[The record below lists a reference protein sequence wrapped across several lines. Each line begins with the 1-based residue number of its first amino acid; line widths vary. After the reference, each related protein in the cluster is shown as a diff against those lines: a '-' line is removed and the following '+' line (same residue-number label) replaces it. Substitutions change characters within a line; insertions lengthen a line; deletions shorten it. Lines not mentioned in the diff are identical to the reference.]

1 MAIQGLTTE
10 QAQERL
16 RQHGKNSLPKP
27 LRNSFLTLF
36 LIQFRSA
43 FIYVLLVAVIVC
55 LLLGQL
61 INAFFIALV
70 LLLNALIGTI
80 QEYSAQQAADS
91 LAHMVPQQSRVLR
104 DGHPILIDSED
115 LVSGDWVMLNSG
127 DRIGADISLKQSN
140 LFQVDES
147 ALTGES
153 ISVSNT
159 KQAFAG
165 TLVTHG
171 RAEGEVIATGT
182 NTQIGQIAHLVHQGS
197 RTKPP
202 LMQRI
207 DQFTLR
213 IAIAILIIIA
223 FIFGLTLLRGAALS
237 EVFVLGVALAVSA
250 IPEGLPA
257 AITVALAIGM
267 KRMAKANVIVRKL
280 VAVEALGS
288 CTYIASD
295 KTGTLTVNEMTIG
308 QIWLANEQIYHV
320 TGEGLSPVGTV
331 HRHALSPVHTAG
343 HHRSSHH
350 HSRGYRSDAPVD
362 FTQSG
367 LAKDSPLKLLV
378 TTGILANEA
387 HLVFENNQ
395 THADGDGV
403 DLAFLVL
410 GHKCKLKPRTSQQ
423 QLNLFP
429 YESEKGFSASI
440 NESELGPIISVKGAV
455 EKLLPMCLLS
465 KEMCQKILNQ
475 THLMA
480 QQGYRVLALAHGSG
494 NPVDDHF
501 SELEF
506 LGLVAMSDPLRPDA
520 IEAVAVCQKAKI
532 KVAMITGDHPA
543 TALTLSQQLNIAN
556 ESDGAITGQTLEQA
570 RLQDINA
577 FDRLV
582 ANHRVFAR
590 VKPKQ
595 KMEITQSLI
604 RQGEFV
610 AMTGD
615 GVNDAPALKHAHVGI
630 AMGLR
635 GTDVAR
641 ESAELV
647 LTDDKFSSIVKGII
661 EGRVAYNN
669 IRKVIYLLISTGAA
683 EIFLFIL
690 SVLFALPIP
699 LFPLQILWLNIV
711 TNGVQDV
718 ALAFEPAEG
727 KEILQAPRAPKE
739 PIFDRL
745 MLERVCSS
753 ALTMGLVAF
762 GLFAI
767 LLKTGSSEVEARN
780 LTLMLMVLFENV
792 HALNSRSEHRSILQI
807 PWFSNP
813 ILLIGI
819 MVAQG
824 IHIGAMYTPGLS
836 DTLQLIP
843 ISLNH
848 WLILLA
854 TASILFIVD
863 ELHKKYWHTKR
874 HRNVTVPMVDSRRE

>member
-1 MAIQGLTTE
+1 MATQGLTTV
-10 QAQERL
+10 QALERL
-16 RQHGKNSLPKP
+16 KLYGANCLPKP
-27 LRNSFLTLF
+27 LRNSFFKLF

-61 INAFFIALV
+61 INAFFISVV
-70 LLLNALIGTI
+70 LLINALIGTI

-91 LAHMVPQQSRVLR
+91 LTQMVPQQSRVIR
-104 DGHPILIDSED
+104 DGHPILLNSEE
-115 LVSGDWVMLNSG
+115 LVPGDWVTLNSG
-127 DRIGADISLKQSN
+127 DRIGADISLKQSTQ
-140 LFQVDES
+140 FQVDES

-153 ISVSNT
+153 VSVSNKT
-159 KQAFAG
+159 QAFAG

-171 RAEGEVIATGT
+171 RAEGEVMATG
-182 NTQIGQIAHLVHQGS
+182 NKTQIGQIAKLVHQGS
-197 RTKPP
+197 HTKPP
-202 LMQRI
+202 LNQRI

-213 IAIAILIIIA
+213 IAIAIIIIIA
-223 FIFGLTLLRGAALS
+223 LIFGLTLLRGAALS
-237 EVFVLGVALAVSA
+237 DVFLLGVALAVSA

-257 AITVALAIGM
+257 AITVALSIGM

-288 CTYIASD
+288 CTFIASD

-308 QIWLANEQIYHV
+308 QIWLADDRLYDV
-320 TGEGLSPVGTV
+320 TGEGLSPIGTV
-331 HRHALSPVHTAG
+331 HRSGEETPADSALNTSELN
-343 HHRSSHH
+343 SSELD
-350 HSRGYRSDAPVD
+350 GLQQDC
-362 FTQSG
+362 
-367 LAKDSPLKLLV
+367 LAKDSQLKQLV
-378 TTGILANEA
+378 TAGTLANEA
-387 HLVFENNQ
+387 HLVFEGDQ
-395 THADGDGV
+395 IHADGDGV
-403 DLAFLVL
+403 DLAFLIL
-410 GHKCKLKPRTSQQ
+410 GHKFNLPPYPVQRRLK
-423 QLNLFP
+423 LFP
-429 YESEKGFSASI
+429 YESEKGFSASVD
-440 NESELGPIISVKGAV
+440 ETEVGPKISVKGAV
-455 EKLLPMCLLS
+455 EKLLPMCSLN
-465 KEMCQKILNQ
+465 KEMQQSILIQ
-475 THLMA
+475 TQSMA
-480 QQGYRVLALAHGSG
+480 RRGYRVLALAHGLG
-494 NPVDDHF
+494 NPLDDHF
-501 SELEF
+501 SGLEF

-520 IEAVAVCQKAKI
+520 IDAVAACRQAKI

-543 TALTLSQQLNIAN
+543 TALTLSQQLKIAN
-556 ESDGAITGQTLEQA
+556 ETDCAITGQTLEQA

-595 KMEITQSLI
+595 KMEITESLI

-641 ESAELV
+641 ESASLV
-647 LTDDKFSSIVKGII
+647 LTDDKFSSIVKGVI
-661 EGRVAYNN
+661 EGRIVYNN

-727 KEILQAPRAPKE
+727 RELSQAPRSPKE

-745 MLERVCSS
+745 MIERVCSS

-762 GLFAI
+762 GLFATS
-767 LLKTGSSEVEARN
+767 LNMGADEVEARN

-792 HALNSRSEHRSILQI
+792 HALNSRSEHRSLLRT
-807 PWFSNP
+807 PLLSNP

-819 MVAQG
+819 LVAQG

-836 DTLQLIP
+836 DALQLSP
-843 ISLNH
+843 INLNL
-848 WLILLA
+848 WLLLLA
-854 TASILFIVD
+854 MASVLFVVD
-863 ELHKKYWHTKR
+863 EAHKKYWRWTR
-874 HRNVTVPMVDSRRE
+874 HPEQIAPIAEHPRE

>member
-1 MAIQGLTTE
+1 MAVATQGLTTV
-10 QAQERL
+10 QALARL
-16 RQHGKNSLPKP
+16 QQYGKNCLPKP
-27 LRNSFLTLF
+27 SRNSFLSLF
-36 LIQFRSA
+36 LLQFRSA

-61 INAFFIALV
+61 INAFFISAV
-70 LLLNALIGTI
+70 LLINALIGTI

-104 DGHPILIDSED
+104 DAHPILIPSED
-115 LVSGDWVMLNSG
+115 VVPGDWLILNSG
-127 DRIGADISLKQSN
+127 DRIGADIALKQSTQ
-140 LFQVDES
+140 FQVDES

-171 RAEGEVIATGT
+171 RAEGEVIATGSK
-182 NTQIGQIAHLVHQGS
+182 TQIGQIAKLVHQGEP
-197 RTKPP
+197 TKPP

-237 EVFVLGVALAVSA
+237 EVFLLGVALAVSA

-288 CTYIASD
+288 CTFIASD

-308 QIWLANEQIYHV
+308 QIWLANDQLYDV
-320 TGEGLSPVGTV
+320 TGEGLSPTGQAY
-331 HRHALSPVHTAG
+331 RHGHDSPVDLQHETA
-343 HHRSSHH
+343 
-350 HSRGYRSDAPVD
+350 
-362 FTQSG
+362 
-367 LAKDSPLKLLV
+367 LKQLV
-378 TTGILANEA
+378 TVGVFANEA
-387 HLVFENNQ
+387 HLVFEEDKV
-395 THADGDGV
+395 HADGDGV
-403 DLAFLVL
+403 DLAFLIL
-410 GHKCKLKPRTSQQ
+410 GHKLKTLPDTRRKRLT
-423 QLNLFP
+423 LFP
-429 YESEKGFSASI
+429 YESEKGFGASVD
-440 NESELGPIISVKGAV
+440 ETEAGPEISVKGAV
-455 EKLLPMCLLS
+455 EKILPMCSMS
-465 KEMCQKILNQ
+465 KEMRQTILSQ
-475 THLMA
+475 SHSMA
-480 QQGYRVLALAHGSG
+480 KRGYRVLALAHGTG
-494 NPVDDHF
+494 TPLDDHF
-501 SELEF
+501 NGLKF

-520 IEAVAVCQKAKI
+520 IDAVAACRQAKI

-543 TALTLSQQLNIAN
+543 TALSLSQQLKIAG
-556 ESDGAITGQTLEQA
+556 ETDSAITGQQLEQA
-570 RLQDINA
+570 RLEDINS

-595 KMEITQSLI
+595 KMEITESLI

-641 ESAELV
+641 ESASLV

-661 EGRVAYNN
+661 EGRIVYNN

-683 EIFLFIL
+683 EILLFIL

-727 KEILQAPRAPKE
+727 RELSQAPRSPKE

-762 GLFAI
+762 ALFA
-767 LLKTGSSEVEARN
+767 SSLHMGVDEVEARN

-792 HALNSRSEHRSILQI
+792 HALNSRSEHRSLLRT
-807 PWFSNP
+807 PLFSNP

-819 MVAQG
+819 LVAQG

-836 DTLQLIP
+836 DALQLSP
-843 ISLNH
+843 ISLEQ
-848 WLILLA
+848 WLVLLA
-854 TASILFIVD
+854 TASVLFVVD
-863 ELHKKYWHTKR
+863 EAHKKYWHTK
-874 HRNVTVPMVDSRRE
+874 HHPKSAVSIAEHPRE

>member
-1 MAIQGLTTE
+1 VGDDVATQGLTTQ
-10 QAQERL
+10 QALERL
-16 RQHGKNSLPKP
+16 RLYGENSLPKQP
-27 LRNSFLTLF
+27 KNSFFRLF
-36 LIQFRSA
+36 VIQFRSA
-43 FIYVLLVAVIVC
+43 FIYVLLVAVIAC

-61 INAFFIALV
+61 INGFFISVV
-70 LLLNALIGTI
+70 LLINALIGAI

-91 LAHMVPQQSRVLR
+91 LANMVPQQSRVVR
-104 DGHPILIDSED
+104 DGHPVLIESES
-115 LVSGDWVMLNSG
+115 VVPGDWIILNSG
-127 DRIGADISLKQSN
+127 DRIAADIKLQQSTQ
-140 LFQVDES
+140 FQVDES

-153 ISVSNT
+153 TSVSN
-159 KQAFAG
+159 KQQAFAG

-171 RAEGEVIATGT
+171 RAEGEVFATGV
-182 NTQIGQIAHLVHQGS
+182 NSQIGQIANLVHQGDV
-197 RTKPP
+197 TKPP

-207 DQFTLR
+207 DQFTVR
-213 IAIAILIIIA
+213 IAIAIIIIIA
-223 FIFGLTLLRGAALS
+223 LIFGLTLIRGAALS
-237 EVFVLGVALAVSA
+237 DVFLLGVALAVSA

-288 CTYIASD
+288 CTFIASD

-308 QIWLANEQIYHV
+308 QIWLADDSIYHV
-320 TGEGLSPVGTV
+320 TGEGLSPTGIV
-331 HRHALSPVHTAG
+331 HYL
-343 HHRSSHH
+343 
-350 HSRGYRSDAPVD
+350 GYDAPVD
-362 FTQSG
+362 
-367 LAKDSPLKLLV
+367 LALEPTLKQLV
-378 TTGILANEA
+378 TAGMLANEA
-387 HLVFENNQ
+387 HLVFEEREV
-395 THADGDGV
+395 HADGDGV

-410 GHKCKLKPRTSQQ
+410 GYKLNLTANSLRQQ
-423 QLNLFP
+423 RLSLFP
-429 YESEKGFSASI
+429 YESENGFSASVDG
-440 NESELGPIISVKGAV
+440 SEQTPTISVKGAV
-455 EKLLPMCLLS
+455 EKLIPMCSLNT
-465 KEMCQKILNQ
+465 EMQQKILNQ
-475 THLMA
+475 THSMA
-480 QQGYRVLALAHGSG
+480 KQGYRVLALARGLG
-494 NPVDDHF
+494 NPIDGHF
-501 SELEF
+501 SDLEF

-520 IEAVAVCQKAKI
+520 ISAIASCREAQI

-543 TALTLSQQLNIAN
+543 TALTLAQQLNIATKDD
-556 ESDGAITGQTLEQA
+556 SAITGLALEKAMHQSESE
-570 RLQDINA
+570 
-577 FDRLV
+577 FDQLV
-582 ANHRVFAR
+582 ASHRVFAR

-641 ESAELV
+641 ESASLV

-661 EGRVAYNN
+661 EGRIVYNN

-683 EIFLFIL
+683 EILLFIL

-727 KEILQAPRAPKE
+727 KELSQPPRSPKE

-745 MLERVCSS
+745 MLERVITS

-762 GLFAI
+762 GLFT
-767 LLKTGSSEVEARN
+767 LSLQTGANEMEARN

-792 HALNSRSEHRSILQI
+792 HALNSRSEHRSVLQI
-807 PWFSNP
+807 PLFSNP

-819 MVAQG
+819 LVAQG

-836 DTLQLIP
+836 DALQLSP
-843 ISLNH
+843 ISLSH

-854 TASILFIVD
+854 TASVLFIVD
-863 ELHKKYWHTKR
+863 EVHKKHWRT
-874 HRNVTVPMVDSRRE
+874 RNHPNLAVPITDHRRE

>member
-1 MAIQGLTTE
+1 MTVATQGLTTV
-10 QAQERL
+10 QAQARL
-16 RQHGKNSLPKP
+16 QQYGKNCLPKP
-27 LRNSFLTLF
+27 RRNSFSRLF
-36 LIQFRSA
+36 LLQFRSA

-61 INAFFIALV
+61 INAFFISAV
-70 LLLNALIGTI
+70 LLINALIGTI

-91 LAHMVPQQSRVLR
+91 LAHMVPQQSRVVR
-104 DGHPILIDSED
+104 DGHPILLSSDE
-115 LVSGDWVMLNSG
+115 LVPGDWVMLNSG
-127 DRIGADISLKQSN
+127 DRIGADIRLKQSTQ
-140 LFQVDES
+140 FQVDES

-153 ISVSNT
+153 ISVSN
-159 KQAFAG
+159 KQQAFAG

-171 RAEGEVIATGT
+171 RAEGEVMATGSR
-182 NTQIGQIAHLVHQGS
+182 TQIGQIAKLVHQGEH
-197 RTKPP
+197 TKPP

-237 EVFVLGVALAVSA
+237 EVFLLGVALAVSA

-288 CTYIASD
+288 CTFIASD

-308 QIWLANEQIYHV
+308 QIWLANDQLYDV
-320 TGEGLSPVGTV
+320 TGEGLSPTGRVY
-331 HRHALSPVHTAG
+331 RHGHGSPVDLQSESTLKQLVTAG
-343 HHRSSHH
+343 
-350 HSRGYRSDAPVD
+350 V
-362 FTQSG
+362 
-367 LAKDSPLKLLV
+367 
-378 TTGILANEA
+378 LANEA
-387 HLVFENNQ
+387 HLVFEGNKV
-395 THADGDGV
+395 HADGDGV
-403 DLAFLVL
+403 DLAFLAL
-410 GHKCKLKPRTSQQ
+410 GHKLKALTDKECKRLT
-423 QLNLFP
+423 LFP
-429 YESEKGFSASI
+429 YESEKGFSASV
-440 NESELGPIISVKGAV
+440 NATEAGPELSVKGAV
-455 EKLLPMCLLS
+455 EKLLPMCPLN
-465 KEMCQKILNQ
+465 KEIQQKILNQ
-475 THLMA
+475 THSMA
-480 QQGYRVLALAHGSG
+480 KRGYRVLALAHGKG
-494 NPVDDHF
+494 TPLDEHF
-501 SELEF
+501 SDLQF

-520 IEAVAVCQKAKI
+520 IAAVTSCRQAKI

-543 TALTLSQQLNIAN
+543 TALTLSRQLKVAD
-556 ESDGAITGQTLEQA
+556 ETDSAITGQELEQA
-570 RLQDINA
+570 REQDINA

-595 KMEITQSLI
+595 KMEITESLI

-641 ESAELV
+641 ESASLV

-661 EGRVAYNN
+661 EGRIVYNN

-727 KEILQAPRAPKE
+727 RELSQAPRSPKE

-745 MLERVCSS
+745 MLERVCTS
-753 ALTMGLVAF
+753 ALTMGLMAF
-762 GLFAI
+762 ALFTTS
-767 LLKTGSSEVEARN
+767 LNMGVDEVEARN

-792 HALNSRSEHRSILQI
+792 HALNSRSEHRSILNT
-807 PWFSNP
+807 PMLSNP

-819 MVAQG
+819 LVAQG

-836 DTLQLIP
+836 DALQISP
-843 ISLNH
+843 ISLNQ
-848 WLILLA
+848 WLVLLV
-854 TASILFIVD
+854 TASVLFLVD
-863 ELHKKYWHTKR
+863 EAHKKNWRTR
-874 HRNVTVPMVDSRRE
+874 HQPKPAVSIAEHPRE

>member
-1 MAIQGLTTE
+1 MSEAIQGLTTA

-16 RQHGKNSLPKP
+16 RQYGKNCLPTPSK
-27 LRNSFLTLF
+27 NSFLTLF
-36 LIQFRSA
+36 LLQFRSA

-61 INAFFIALV
+61 INALFISAV
-70 LLLNALIGTI
+70 LLINALIGTI

-91 LAHMVPQQSRVLR
+91 LAHMVPQKSRVVR
-104 DGHPILIDSED
+104 DGHPTLLPSED
-115 LVSGDWVMLNSG
+115 LVPGDWVILCSG
-127 DRIGADISLKQSN
+127 DRIGADIRLKQSTQ
-140 LFQVDES
+140 FQVDES

-153 ISVSNT
+153 ISVSNK

-171 RAEGEVIATGT
+171 RAEGEVMVTGEQ
-182 NTQIGQIAHLVHQGS
+182 TQIGQIATLVHQENH
-197 RTKPP
+197 TKPP

-213 IAIAILIIIA
+213 IAIAVLIIIA
-223 FIFGLTLLRGAALS
+223 FIFGLTLLRGAALA
-237 EVFVLGVALAVSA
+237 EVFLLGVALAVSA

-288 CTYIASD
+288 CTFIASD

-308 QIWLANEQIYHV
+308 QIWLANNNLYDV
-320 TGEGLSPVGTV
+320 TGEGLTGAGQIY
-331 HRHALSPVHTAG
+331 RHADGCPINLQQEN
-343 HHRSSHH
+343 R
-350 HSRGYRSDAPVD
+350 
-362 FTQSG
+362 
-367 LAKDSPLKLLV
+367 LKQLV
-378 TTGILANEA
+378 TTGVLANEA
-387 HLVFENNQ
+387 HLVFKGDKA
-395 THADGDGV
+395 HADGDGV
-403 DLAFLVL
+403 DLAFLAL
-410 GHKCKLKPRTSQQ
+410 GHKLMPIDEFPKQKRLA
-423 QLNLFP
+423 LFP
-429 YESEKGFSASI
+429 YESEKGFSASV
-440 NESELGPIISVKGAV
+440 NATEAGPEISVKGAV
-455 EKLLPMCLLS
+455 EKLLPMCALN
-465 KEMCQKILNQ
+465 KEVRQNIVNQ
-475 THLMA
+475 THAMA
-480 QQGYRVLALAHGSG
+480 KRGYRVLALAHGKG
-494 NPVDDHF
+494 TPLDDHF

-520 IEAVAVCQKAKI
+520 IDAVAACRQAKI

-543 TALTLSQQLNIAN
+543 TALTLSQQLKIAD
-556 ESDGAITGQTLEQA
+556 ETDSAITGQQLQQA
-570 RLQDINA
+570 GLQGNTV
-577 FDRLV
+577 FDRIV
-582 ANHRVFAR
+582 ASHRVFAR

-595 KMEITQSLI
+595 KMEITESLI

-641 ESAELV
+641 ESASLV

-661 EGRVAYNN
+661 EGRIVYNN

-727 KEILQAPRAPKE
+727 RELSQAPRSPKE

-745 MLERVCSS
+745 MIERVCSS

-762 GLFAI
+762 GLFA
-767 LLKTGSSEVEARN
+767 SSLHMGADEVEARN

-792 HALNSRSEHRSILQI
+792 HALNSRSEHRSLLKT
-807 PWFSNP
+807 PMLSNP
-813 ILLIGI
+813 VLLIGI
-819 MVAQG
+819 IVAQG

-836 DTLQLIP
+836 DALQISP
-843 ISLNH
+843 ISLNQ
-848 WLILLA
+848 WLVLLV
-854 TASILFIVD
+854 TASVLFLVD
-863 ELHKKYWHTKR
+863 EAHKKNWRTR
-874 HRNVTVPMVDSRRE
+874 HQPKPAVSIAEHPRE

>member
-10 QAQERL
+10 QARERL
-16 RQHGKNSLPKP
+16 KQNGANCLPKP
-27 LRNSFLTLF
+27 LRNSFFKLF

-61 INAFFIALV
+61 INAFFISIV
-70 LLLNALIGTI
+70 LLINALIGTI
-80 QEYSAQQAADS
+80 QEFSAQKAADS
-91 LAHMVPQQSRVLR
+91 LAHMVPQQSRVIR
-104 DGHPILIDSED
+104 DGHPMLVDSKD
-115 LVSGDWVMLNSG
+115 LVAGDWVILNSG
-127 DRIGADISLKQSN
+127 DRIGADISLKQAN

-153 ISVSNT
+153 ASVSNK

-171 RAEGEVIATGT
+171 RAEGEVIATGA
-182 NTQIGQIAHLVHQGS
+182 NTQIGQIAHLVHQGGS
-197 RTKPP
+197 TKPP

-207 DQFTLR
+207 DLFTLR
-213 IAIAILIIIA
+213 IAIAIIIIIA
-223 FIFGLTLLRGAALS
+223 LIFGLTLLRGAPLS
-237 EVFVLGVALAVSA
+237 DVFLLGVALAVSA

-288 CTYIASD
+288 CTFIASD

-308 QIWLANEQIYHV
+308 QIWLTNEQVYLV
-320 TGEGLSPVGTV
+320 SGEGLSPIGGVYPSGEQTQV
-331 HRHALSPVHTAG
+331 DLIQPNSESNHLVAGSLTSESTLKQLVTAG
-343 HHRSSHH
+343 
-350 HSRGYRSDAPVD
+350 
-362 FTQSG
+362 T
-367 LAKDSPLKLLV
+367 
-378 TTGILANEA
+378 LANEA
-387 HLVFENNQ
+387 HLVFEEHHV
-395 THADGDGV
+395 HADGDGV

-410 GHKCKLKPRTSQQ
+410 GHKFKLPFDPVQQ
-423 QLNLFP
+423 RLNLFP

-440 NESELGPIISVKGAV
+440 DNSSLGPMISVKGAV
-455 EKLLPMCLLS
+455 EKLIPMCSINKMLR
-465 KEMCQKILNQ
+465 QKVLNQ
-475 THLMA
+475 AHIMA
-480 QQGYRVLALAHGSG
+480 QQGYRVLAVAHGLG
-494 NPVDDHF
+494 TPIDDHF
-501 SELEF
+501 SGLKL

-520 IEAVAVCQKAKI
+520 IEAVAACRKAHI

-543 TALTLSQQLNIAN
+543 TALTLSKQLKIAD
-556 ESDGAITGQTLEQA
+556 ETDSAITGPALEQA
-570 RLQDINA
+570 RLQDINT

-590 VKPKQ
+590 VKPQQ

-641 ESAELV
+641 ESASLV
-647 LTDDKFSSIVKGII
+647 LTDDKFSSIVKGIV
-661 EGRVAYNN
+661 EGRVVYNN

-683 EIFLFIL
+683 EILLFIL

-727 KEILQAPRAPKE
+727 KELLQAPRSPKE

-753 ALTMGLVAF
+753 ALTMGLIAF
-762 GLFAI
+762 GLFTI
-767 LLKTGSSEVEARN
+767 LLQTGSSEAEARN

-819 MVAQG
+819 VVAQG

-836 DTLQLIP
+836 DALQISP
-843 ISLNH
+843 ISLGH

-854 TASILFIVD
+854 TASVLFVVD
-863 ELHKKYWHTKR
+863 ELHKRYWRTKHHPKVAAAIASQR
-874 HRNVTVPMVDSRRE
+874 QE

>member
-1 MAIQGLTTE
+1 MRGDVVIPGLTSK
-10 QAQERL
+10 QAIMLL
-16 RQHGKNSLPKP
+16 RQYGENSLPKP
-27 LRNSFLTLF
+27 PKNSFFRLF
-36 LIQFRSA
+36 MVQFRSA

-61 INAFFIALV
+61 INAFFISVV
-70 LLLNALIGTI
+70 LLLNALIGAI

-104 DGHPILIDSED
+104 DGHPVLVDSKS
-115 LVSGDWVMLNSG
+115 LVPGDWVILNGG
-127 DRIGADISLKQSN
+127 DRIGADIHLKQSSQ
-140 LFQVDES
+140 FQVDES

-153 ISVSNT
+153 ASVSNK

-171 RAEGEVIATGT
+171 RAEGEVFATGT
-182 NTQIGQIAHLVHQGS
+182 HTQIGQIADLVHQGGN
-197 RTKPP
+197 TKPP

-213 IAIAILIIIA
+213 IAIAIIIIIA
-223 FIFGLTLLRGAALS
+223 LIFGLTLMRGAALS
-237 EVFVLGVALAVSA
+237 DVFLLGVALAVSA

-280 VAVEALGS
+280 VAVETLGS
-288 CTYIASD
+288 CTFIASD

-308 QIWLANEQIYHV
+308 QIWLANGQRYQV
-320 TGEGLSPVGTV
+320 TGEGLSPTGIVQSKDNKSPADLTLDP
-331 HRHALSPVHTAG
+331 ALKQLATAG
-343 HHRSSHH
+343 
-350 HSRGYRSDAPVD
+350 V
-362 FTQSG
+362 
-367 LAKDSPLKLLV
+367 
-378 TTGILANEA
+378 LANEA
-387 HLVFENNQ
+387 HLVFEKNEL
-395 THADGDGV
+395 HADGDGV
-403 DLAFLVL
+403 DLAFLIL
-410 GHKCKLKPRTSQQ
+410 GHKLKLPSTTLRQKRLT
-423 QLNLFP
+423 LFP

-440 NESELGPIISVKGAV
+440 DDSELGPSISVKGAV
-455 EKLLPMCLLS
+455 EKLIPMCLLS
-465 KEMCQKILNQ
+465 SEQQQIILRK
-475 THLMA
+475 THSMA
-480 QQGYRVLALAHGSG
+480 MQGYRVLALARGLG
-494 NPVDDHF
+494 NPVDSHF
-501 SELEF
+501 NDLEF

-520 IEAVAVCQKAKI
+520 ISAIASCREAQI

-543 TALTLSQQLNIAN
+543 TALTLAQQLNIATKDD
-556 ESDGAITGQTLEQA
+556 SAITGLALEKAMHQGESE
-570 RLQDINA
+570 
-577 FDRLV
+577 FDQLV
-582 ANHRVFAR
+582 SSHRVFAR

-641 ESAELV
+641 ESAALV

-661 EGRVAYNN
+661 EGRIVYNN

-727 KEILQAPRAPKE
+727 KELSQPPRSPKE

-745 MLERVCSS
+745 MLERVVTS

-767 LLKTGSSEVEARN
+767 SLNMGADEVEARN

-792 HALNSRSEHRSILQI
+792 HALNSRSEHRSLLQI
-807 PWFSNP
+807 SLFSNP

-819 MVAQG
+819 LVAQG
-824 IHIGAMYTPGLS
+824 IHIGAMYTPGLN
-836 DTLQLIP
+836 DALQLSP
-843 ISLNH
+843 ISLGH

-854 TASILFIVD
+854 TASVLFIVD
-863 ELHKKYWHTKR
+863 EVHKRYWRIKHHPNLVIPIAD
-874 HRNVTVPMVDSRRE
+874 HRPE